1 MSFIEPNKMDIAKWT
16 DYQKIEAFSN
26 LINASNK
33 KKLSNIDLTMVVKL
47 PNSISF
53 QNRILKLMKEPEKVS
68 YKYRYKKKRLDNVT
82 KFSKAFYRK

>member
-16 DYQKIEAFSN
+16 DYQKIEALSN
-26 LINASNK
+26 LINASKK

-68 YKYRYKKKRLDNVT
+68 YKHRYKKKQT
-82 KFSKAFYRK
+82 

>member
-16 DYQKIEAFSN
+16 DYQKIEALSN
-26 LINASNK
+26 LINASKK

-68 YKYRYKKKRLDNVT
+68 YKHRYKKKT
-82 KFSKAFYRK
+82 TW

>member
-16 DYQKIEAFSN
+16 DYQKIEALSN
-26 LINASNK
+26 LINASKK

-68 YKYRYKKKRLDNVT
+68 YKHRYKKKT
-82 KFSKAFYRK
+82 T

>member
-16 DYQKIEAFSN
+16 DYQKIEALSN
-26 LINASNK
+26 LINASKK

-53 QNRILKLMKEPEKVS
+53 QNRILKLIKEPEKVT
-68 YKYRYKKKRLDNVT
+68 YKYR
-82 KFSKAFYRK
+82 